1 MTEFEFYQSQFY
13 GDLIPQEQWNKYSH
27 RAKTK
32 VDFLTFGRTIK
43 MDPLTPEVNS
53 CICAIAEYLFNDA
66 MINNESILSESTDGH
81 SVTYV
86 QKTNVQKESD
96 LKSIAIEYLANT
108 GLMYPGASSIC

>member
-43 MDPLTPEVNS
+43 MDPLTSEVNS
-53 CICAIAEYLFNDA
+53 CICAIAEYLFNDD
-66 MINNESILSESTDGH
+66 MINNGSISSESTDGH

>member
-53 CICAIAEYLFNDA
+53 CICAIAEYLFNDD
-66 MINNESILSESTDGH
+66 MINNGMISSESTDGH

>member
-13 GDLIPQEQWNKYSH
+13 GNLIPQEQWNKYSH

-53 CICAIAEYLFNDA
+53 CICAIAEYLFNDD
-66 MINNESILSESTDGH
+66 MINNGSISSESTDGH

-96 LKSIAIEYLANT
+96 LKLIAMEYLANT
-108 GLMYPGASSIC
+108 GLMYPGVNVIC

>member
-1 MTEFEFYQSQFY
+1 MTEFEFYESQFY
-13 GDLIPQEQWNKYSH
+13 GNLIPQEQWNKYSH

-53 CICAIAEYLFNDA
+53 CICAIAEYLFNDD
-66 MINNESILSESTDGH
+66 MINNGSISSESTDGH

-96 LKSIAIEYLANT
+96 LKLIAMEYLANT
-108 GLMYPGASSIC
+108 GLMYPGVNVIC